1 MPRFAAQSH
10 TFFLRDPKLLLAEL
24 PDVDAAAEAEAA
36 NLAKVPEWVNVL
48 PAPDAEGKIFSRDGR
63 VLNIDDLEKLA
74 ARSNKALKKQK
85 GGGPVDKDHELYG
98 GWFTAGGGPAVGWAE
113 AFEARPSGLFAKV
126 DWLPE
131 AKELISARKYRYT
144 SAVVFGE
151 HEWDRD
157 GEGYPS
163 TLQIYPD
170 LVEGFAITN
179 IPALQVT
186 SMFTARGGDAL
197 RDESVRVL
205 LQKLGIPADA
215 LAADIRAA
223 HKRLAAR
230 GVFSIGAS
238 SNEPAH
244 NTEKPTTP
252 PADDP
257 PPPIKKDETEE
268 GGGGGEGGEGDAP
281 APTPPVPATPP
292 PPPVPAAPPVASG
305 GEDPEV
311 AELRKQIAELNKS
324 AGASFVDSLLASAK
338 ISPAMKAP
346 ALELAGTPTGLAQLR
361 ALYANAPAIVPTGA
375 PAPTTS
381 NPPTQAAPHGVD
393 PLAHQLA
400 QQGMSATE
408 IARRLTQRD
417 KEKTSR

>member
-1 MPRFAAQSH
+1 VPRLAAQSH
-10 TFFLRDPKLLLAEL
+10 TFFLREPKLLLAEL
-24 PDVDAAAEAEAA
+24 PVVDDAAEAAAA
-36 NLAKVPEWVNVL
+36 NLAKVPDWVNVL

-63 VLNIDDLEKLA
+63 VLNIDNLEKLA

-98 GWFTAGGGPAVGWAE
+98 GWFTTGGGPAVGWAE
-113 AFEARPSGLFAKV
+113 EFEARPSGLFAKV

-131 AKELISARKYRYT
+131 AKDLISARKYRYT

-186 SMFTARGGDAL
+186 SMFSAHGDPL
-197 RDESVRVL
+197 RDETIRVL

-223 HKRLAAR
+223 HKRLAIR

-238 SNEPAH
+238 SGEPAH
-244 NTEKPTTP
+244 NDEKPTTP
-252 PADDP
+252 PAGEP
-257 PPPIKKDETEE
+257 PPLPKNDDEP
-268 GGGGGEGGEGDAP
+268 AP
-281 APTPPVPATPP
+281 AP
-292 PPPVPAAPPVASG
+292 AAPAHGCP
-305 GEDPEV
+305 
-311 AELRKQIAELNKS
+311 
-324 AGASFVDSLLASAK
+324 
-338 ISPAMKAP
+338 
-346 ALELAGTPTGLAQLR
+346 R
-361 ALYANAPAIVPTGA
+361 ATL
-375 PAPTTS
+375 
-381 NPPTQAAPHGVD
+381 
-393 PLAHQLA
+393 
-400 QQGMSATE
+400 
-408 IARRLTQRD
+408 
-417 KEKTSR
+417 